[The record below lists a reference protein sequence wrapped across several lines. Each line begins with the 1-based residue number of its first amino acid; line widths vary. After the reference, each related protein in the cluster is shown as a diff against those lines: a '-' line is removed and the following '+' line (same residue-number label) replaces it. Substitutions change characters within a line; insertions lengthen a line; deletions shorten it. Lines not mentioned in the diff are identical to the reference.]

1 MLVHQCVPTN
11 IFHMHNLN
19 PSLLCRMV
27 NLQFIS
33 CLLIALVVPA
43 VGFGPFK
50 APDIDLFK
58 IFVPKG
64 DPWASKRQQLK
75 ALLLEE
81 CIGGDRQRIEAII
94 VELQSVNPTP
104 DSAMSPLLQRKW
116 LLEWTTEKEINFFID
131 WNLSGD
137 IYQVIDGA
145 VLENMIPFQKGG
157 FLGVKGNLSTDGGVR
172 TNFAFTEATLDLGR
186 WGSFKIPPV
195 GSGWFDT
202 VYLDDEL
209 RVDTNSRNDILI
221 CKPII

>member
-1 MLVHQCVPTN
+1 M
-11 IFHMHNLN
+11 N
-19 PSLLCRMV
+19 PSPTFGME
-27 NLQFIS
+27 NLQGIL
-33 CLLIALVVPA
+33 CLFIALVVPV

-50 APDIDLFK
+50 APDINLFK
-58 IFVPKG
+58 SFIPKG
-64 DPWASKRQQLK
+64 DPLANQREELK

-81 CIGGDRQRIEAII
+81 CAGGNRQRIETII
-94 VELQSVNPTP
+94 VELQKVNPTP

-137 IYQVIDGA
+137 IYQLVDGA

-157 FLGVKGNLSTDGGVR
+157 YLGVKGNLSTDGGIR
-172 TNFAFTEATLDLGR
+172 TSFAFTEATLDLGR

-221 CKPII
+221 CRPVI

>member
-1 MLVHQCVPTN
+1 
-11 IFHMHNLN
+11 
-19 PSLLCRMV
+19 MV
-27 NLQFIS
+27 NLQGVL
-33 CLLIALVVPA
+33 CVLIALVVPA
-43 VGFGPFK
+43 IGFGPFK

-58 IFVPKG
+58 SFVPKG
-64 DPWASKRQQLK
+64 DPLISKRRELK

-81 CIGGDRQRIEAII
+81 CAGGDRQRVEAIL
-94 VELQSVNPTP
+94 VELQNVNPTP
-104 DSAMSPLLQRKW
+104 DSAISPLLQRKW

-131 WNLSGD
+131 WNLSGT
-137 IYQVIDGA
+137 IYQVINGE

-157 FLGVKGNLSTDGGVR
+157 YFGVKGNLSTDGGVR

-186 WGSFKIPPV
+186 WGSFQIPPV

-221 CKPII
+221 CRPMI